1 MVKLVKLPRTSRVL
15 GGMGE
20 LHEKDAA
27 FKYGWELYFGVDS
40 AHVDAP
46 LPTTPLALTSAQD
59 TPGSARGSQAEARQS
74 SHGRERPG
82 TLLIPCPGRVVSGGV
97 RPYPIHSSH
106 SAPASLPSSSPDPQ
120 DHPRGHTGADRP
132 GEEEESGQAHP
143 SGRQPWHRS
152 GDAFA
157 RFKAEFMADGCRP
170 SLCSRRGTS
179 SKSVSVQL
187 QLRSSDKERKG
198 ERMIVASL
206 EKSTLQDY
214 RRTKPVASTD
224 WLMST
229 FYSYTSILGG
239 I

>member
-1 MVKLVKLPRTSRVL
+1 
-15 GGMGE
+15 MGE

-59 TPGSARGSQAEARQS
+59 TPGSARGSQAAARQS

-82 TLLIPCPGRVVSGGV
+82 TLLITCPGKVPSGYV
-97 RPYPIHSSH
+97 RPYPIHPSH

-120 DHPRGHTGADRP
+120 GHPRGHTGADRP
-132 GEEEESGQAHP
+132 GEEEEGGQVHP

-157 RFKAEFMADGCRP
+157 RFKAEFMADGYRP
-170 SLCSRRGTS
+170 SLCSLHGESFFSMFSPRDLFKKTFPSNSNYGQVTERGRERARKRGS
-179 SKSVSVQL
+179 ERERVALSKK
-187 QLRSSDKERKG
+187 DTE
-198 ERMIVASL
+198 
-206 EKSTLQDY
+206 QDY
-214 RRTKPVASTD
+214 RKTKPVASTD
-224 WLMST
+224 
-229 FYSYTSILGG
+229 
-239 I
+239 